1 MNVIEMLVKVGFP
14 FNYYQMFL
22 KCCLLDIYELEKGM
36 FVIRADGASLSRKE
50 NGMSKMDGEKILKM
64 LENATQAENCLEM
77 NPFVFLHD
85 PIWLDFFLKFT
96 TICLELL
103 TD

>member
-1 MNVIEMLVKVGFP
+1 MNIIEMLVKVGCP

-64 LENATQAENCLEM
+64 LEKR
-77 NPFVFLHD
+77 D
-85 PIWLDFFLKFT
+85 SS
-96 TICLELL
+96 
-103 TD
+103 